1 LNGVDDAS
9 GASGVNGWR
18 GLELP
23 LDFASAAEPD
33 NWQGREASGEEMVW
47 HKTIG
52 TGPTKVVVIHG
63 WFWDHRVFMPIFDSL
78 DTGAYTY
85 AFIDIRGYGNSR
97 NVSGDYT
104 IGEVA
109 ADVIAL
115 ADQLGWREFHVV
127 GHSMGGKAAQKV
139 AMDAGSRVR
148 SVVAVTPVPAS
159 ALPFDDAVF
168 GFFAA
173 ACEQDEA
180 ALALIGDSVGN
191 RVSDT
196 WLKLMLRRTRDTASP
211 EAFRSY
217 MRSFIRDDF
226 AAGAPKV
233 KAPMLVLFGEFDNGI
248 SEDLV
253 RSVYPGLYP
262 HAVIEKI
269 GNSGHYPMQETP
281 IRFATRLEGFISQ
294 IKKS

>member
-1 LNGVDDAS
+1 VFTPMFDA
-9 GASGVNGWR
+9 
-18 GLELP
+18 
-23 LDFASAAEPD
+23 
-33 NWQGREASGEEMVW
+33 
-47 HKTIG
+47 
-52 TGPTKVVVIHG
+52 
-63 WFWDHRVFMPIFDSL
+63 L
-78 DTGAYTY
+78 DTVSHTY
-85 AFIDIRGYGNSR
+85 AFVDIRGYGNSR
-97 NVSGDYT
+97 QVAGEFT

-109 ADVIAL
+109 ADAIAL

-139 AMDAGSRVR
+139 AMDAPARVQ

-173 ACEQDEA
+173 ACEQNEA
-180 ALALIGDSVGN
+180 ALTLMGDSLGN
-191 RVSDT
+191 RVSRA
-196 WLKLMLRRTRDTASP
+196 WLELMLRRARETAKP

-217 MRSFIRDDF
+217 MRSFIKDDF

-233 KAPMLVLFGEFDNGI
+233 KAPMLVLYGEFDNGV

-253 RSVYPGLYP
+253 RNVYPALYP

-269 GNSGHYPMQETP
+269 GNCGHYPMQETP
-281 IRFATRLEGFISQ
+281 IYLATRLEAFFRAAI
-294 IKKS
+294 

>member
-1 LNGVDDAS
+1 
-9 GASGVNGWR
+9 
-18 GLELP
+18 
-23 LDFASAAEPD
+23 
-33 NWQGREASGEEMVW
+33 MVW

-52 TGPTKVVVIHG
+52 NGPTRVVVIHG
-63 WFWDHRVFMPIFDSL
+63 WFWDHRVFTPVFDYL
-78 DTGAYTY
+78 DVDSFTY

-97 NVSGDYT
+97 NVSGDYS

-139 AMDAGSRVR
+139 AMDAGSRVQ

-173 ACEQDEA
+173 ACEQDEV
-180 ALALIGDSVGN
+180 ALALMGDSAGN
-191 RVSDT
+191 RVSAP
-196 WLKLMLRRTRDTASP
+196 WLKLMLRRARETASP

-226 AAGAPKV
+226 AANAEKV

-248 SEDLV
+248 SEDMV
-253 RSVYPGLYP
+253 RGVYPGLYP
-262 HAVIEKI
+262 HAQIEKV

-281 IRFATRLEGFISQ
+281 VYFATRLESFISQ